1 MTTLRSGLS
10 APGSTEDPFSN
21 GWPMALAAGYS
32 NRTGIRVPHLV
43 GVFSGGEW
51 TPPDG
56 VVDIINDITAILAKF
71 SNGPT
76 APIKARCDLAPQVP
90 DRIVDFPNDIQQV
103 INAFQGQS
111 YPFGF
116 NGCP

>member
-1 MTTLRSGLS
+1 MSSGL
-10 APGSTEDPFSN
+10 GHT
-21 GWPMALAAGYS
+21 
-32 NRTGIRVPHLV
+32 TV
-43 GVFSGGEW
+43 GVFLGGEW